1 MNIRWKVATLIAT
14 LFALL
19 GVTEIVVAKKVLMP
33 SFVELE
39 HTEADVAMRRIQ
51 FALDRTLA
59 QLELQAASWGNWT
72 DAWRFAHD
80 RNRTFID
87 EQVTG
92 AGLKQLNINSL
103 LFTDLDGNII
113 ASAAIDLHTDAPL
126 DLDLT
131 SRRALAPDFPWRGD
145 IRDGRTD
152 QGLLQTNRG
161 ILMIAAAPVL
171 DGFGHGPPRGMV
183 IMGRLVSPRE
193 IEQIGAQAQAQLSM
207 APLRDSSQA
216 HELIETNDV
225 TEVYQTFDDI
235 YGHPLL
241 RLRVDVP
248 REITRRGYSAVQ
260 YASAYLMGAA
270 VVVVLALVILLNRV
284 VLDPLGRVTRHAVA
298 IGEDKNLNTRLG
310 FERKDEIGVLAREF
324 DRMVAR
330 VAESRRQ
337 LIDQSFQAGFAELAK
352 GVLHNLG
359 NAMTPIGVRLS
370 GIRTCLRSV
379 PAKEAQLAV
388 AELARTDID
397 PARRADLAE
406 FVRLACGKLASAV
419 KAAEDDA
426 EIISRQTAIVQS
438 ALTEQM
444 RATRN
449 EHVIESVQ
457 LPELLAQSIEVVPDA
472 ARQRLLIEAD
482 PSLEAA
488 GVLSVP
494 RTVLRLVLQNFIIN
508 AADAVRDSGQAQGR
522 LCVRAEILPAGEG
535 EDLHLC
541 CTDDGIGIAA
551 EHLERIF
558 EKGFSTKSKD
568 SNFGIGLHWC
578 ANTVGALGGRIWAT
592 SEGLGRGASLHITLP
607 LASREAASARAA

>member
-370 GIRTCLRSV
+370 GIHV
-379 PAKEAQLAV
+379 PALGAGE
-388 AELARTDID
+388 RGSIGS
-397 PARRADLAE
+397 RRACKDRHRSRTARG
-406 FVRLACGKLASAV
+406 FGRVRASRV
-419 KAAEDDA
+419 RE
-426 EIISRQTAIVQS
+426 
-438 ALTEQM
+438 
-444 RATRN
+444 TR
-449 EHVIESVQ
+449 
-457 LPELLAQSIEVVPDA
+457 
-472 ARQRLLIEAD
+472 
-482 PSLEAA
+482 
-488 GVLSVP
+488 
-494 RTVLRLVLQNFIIN
+494 LR
-508 AADAVRDSGQAQGR
+508 GQGR
-522 LCVRAEILPAGEG
+522 
-535 EDLHLC
+535 
-541 CTDDGIGIAA
+541 
-551 EHLERIF
+551 
-558 EKGFSTKSKD
+558 
-568 SNFGIGLHWC
+568 
-578 ANTVGALGGRIWAT
+578 GGRC
-592 SEGLGRGASLHITLP
+592 GDH
-607 LASREAASARAA
+607 